1 MKDFSKRVKD
11 IEISLIRYMPVLAS
25 KVPDAVSLGQGMP
38 SFELPEEIKEKLI
51 EALRTIKDINKYSLE
66 PGLPILKEEV
76 TKYLE
81 KTKNVKINP
90 EKEICITK
98 GAIGGLF
105 CTISSLIEKGDE
117 VIILTP
123 AYEPHIE
130 QVKFA
135 EGKPIFVPLIEKLG
149 WRPNF
154 DAIESSITKKTK
166 AIIICD
172 PSNPTGGVFEKEDL
186 KKIADLANK
195 FDLFIITDETYDFL
209 TYDEKDYNPPTT
221 SSHSSLRSERAPHF
235 SLLSFPEVRDRL
247 IACFSFSKKYAM
259 TGFRVGYVVSP
270 ENIMNQILKVHDE
283 STICAP
289 TISQYAAL
297 FALTSP
303 QNFVQKFKEEFQK
316 RRDLIC
322 QRLNQLKDLFE
333 YQKPK
338 GAYYIFPKLK
348 LPIKSKDFS
357 LKLLYETKVITIPGI
372 AFGPSG
378 EGHIRLSFAGKE
390 EDINEAFNRI
400 EKFWINLKNKTFKL

>member
-11 IEISLIRYMPVLAS
+11 IEVSLIRYMPVLAS
-25 KVPDAVSLGQGMP
+25 KVPDTVSLGQGLP

-76 TKYLE
+76 AKYLE

-117 VIILTP
+117 VILLTP

-154 DAIESSITKKTK
+154 DAIDSSITKKTK

-209 TYDEKDYNPPTT
+209 TYDEK
-221 SSHSSLRSERAPHF
+221 EHF

-322 QRLNQLKDLFE
+322 QRLDQLKDLFE
-333 YQKPK
+333 YQKSK

-357 LKLLYETKVITIPGI
+357 LKLLYKAKVITIPGI

-390 EDINEAFNRI
+390 KDINEAFNRI
-400 EKFWINLKNKTFKL
+400 EEFWINLKKTFKL